1 MLKFFL
7 EVFGI
12 FQRREVEIM
21 KGDFDRIV
29 AREALARAQIIN
41 SEKLRHS
48 GYFSK
53 KEIRKVFLFC
63 ARENEFFQQWGI
75 KDIDTL
81 LMNFQNSFLIYC

>member
-1 MLKFFL
+1 L

-48 GYFSK
+48 GFFSK
-53 KEIRKVFLFC
+53 KEIRKALLC
-63 ARENEFFQQWGI
+63 CIKEDEFFQRWGI
-75 KDIDTL
+75 KDIDTFIDEFSELFFNIL
-81 LMNFQNSFLIYC
+81 LDRGN